1 MKSILDPSF
10 RYTPSSETDVRKT
23 FERIRREQQ
32 AQIQEEQVT
41 QIRRYRAPPL
51 SKEPFDLQLL
61 ERAVQRGELKST
73 EAI

>member
-1 MKSILDPSF
+1 MKSILDSSF

-41 QIRRYRAPPL
+41 QIRRYRASPL
-51 SKEPFDLQLL
+51 SKELFD
-61 ERAVQRGELKST
+61 RAAWRAEVNRSN
-73 EAI
+73 

>member
-41 QIRRYRAPPL
+41 QIRRYRALPL

-61 ERAVQRGELKST
+61 P
-73 EAI
+73 